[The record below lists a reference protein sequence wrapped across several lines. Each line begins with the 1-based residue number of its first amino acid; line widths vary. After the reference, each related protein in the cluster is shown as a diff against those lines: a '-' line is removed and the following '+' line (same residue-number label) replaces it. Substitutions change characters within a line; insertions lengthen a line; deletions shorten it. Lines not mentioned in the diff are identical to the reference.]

1 MEIFK
6 TCSDHNSK
14 YMISNYGNIL
24 SFARDK
30 VNGKIMK
37 PVRQLKKK
45 INSYLRVAFYDKKT
59 DKLIKHLVHKLVMHY
74 FQGPRPVGLQIDHIN
89 RIKNDN
95 RISKLRYCTRS
106 ENQRNTKRY
115 RSDIKE
121 QDTEKRNLILNN
133 ESRSKINKQQLC
145 FCGCHRKFRFNNN
158 TNSKNYKLF
167 LKHLKTTKHKNYM
180 KNFLKV

>member
-14 YMISNYGNIL
+14 YMISNYGNVL
-24 SFARDK
+24 SFAGDK

-37 PVRQLKKK
+37 TARQFKNKS
-45 INSYLRVAFYDKKT
+45 NSYLKVIFHNKN
-59 DKLIKHLVHKLVMHY
+59 IKPITHRVHKLVMHY
-74 FQGPRPVGLQIDHIN
+74 FHGPRPAGLQIDHIN

-95 RISKLRYCTRS
+95 RISNLRYCTAS
-106 ENQRNTKRY
+106 ENNINRIMY

-121 QDTEKRNLILNN
+121 QDKKKRTRIINN
-133 ESRSKINKQQLC
+133 ESRSKIYKQQLC
-145 FCGCHRKFRFNNN
+145 FCGCQRAFRFNNK
-158 TNSKNYKLF
+158 TPSATYTRF
-167 LKHLKTTKHKNYM
+167 LNHLKTNKHKNYI